1 MSFLRHWRSIVRWVL
16 HLKRS
21 WQHPYCTPETGG
33 SRLQQQL
40 EDKEGLFLEKD
51 RTAVAAQF
59 AGFQI
64 KFEWAEGGDLARR
77 GGSHKGR

>member
-1 MSFLRHWRSIVRWVL
+1 MHRPRPQRSAYLVAGN
-16 HLKRS
+16 
-21 WQHPYCTPETGG
+21 EFAGA
-33 SRLQQQL
+33 LQQQL

-51 RTAVAAQF
+51 RTAVAVQF